1 MARVFGRVGQI
12 LWQCN
17 LTHSGRLSNQLDRL
31 QDPKGAGGGG
41 TGCLSSASSR
51 PSRQFTVFSSTNVE
65 PCVELFSLMNELW
78 GFVNVGLEFL
88 TQFTY
93 NELIM

>member
-41 TGCLSSASSR
+41 GGGTGCLSSASR
-51 PSRQFTVFSSTNVE
+51 PSRQFTVFSSTN
-65 PCVELFSLMNELW
+65 VELFSLMNELW

-88 TQFTY
+88 TQFT
-93 NELIM
+93 